1 MSDDDFIPRF
11 HQEVCELE
19 NWEWQK
25 LGAAVQFSWGV
36 TLRMCSQYAGDLVG
50 AVELLVE
57 DDPVV
62 TMAISY
68 DAFVFFRKFVIGCRN
83 FHEEVTSVKLR
94 ITVHCI
100 YKVSWK
106 KNQQ

>member
-1 MSDDDFIPRF
+1 M
-11 HQEVCELE
+11 
-19 NWEWQK
+19 
-25 LGAAVQFSWGV
+25 
-36 TLRMCSQYAGDLVG
+36 
-50 AVELLVE
+50 E